1 MSQDYMSQKLGFW
14 SVLGLVIGSQL
25 GTAILILPAGL
36 APFGIFS
43 LVGWIVSSC
52 GAIIIALL
60 FGILCARFPQTGGPH
75 VYLKQ
80 AFGNDVAFFTGW
92 TYWIIS
98 WVSTAVVVIS
108 AVTYLTPLIGVRN
121 SFICLILQILLLFAV
136 MLLNFKGIGVA
147 GRAEF
152 ILAMLKFI
160 PLIIIP
166 VVALYQ
172 FDSNNFVMDK
182 RITNLTFSQILGE
195 VTLLTFWGFIGVE
208 SATAQAGSVINPSKT
223 IPRAIVMGTLCVAI
237 LYLINSIGIIGL
249 IPREDLIYSNAPYVD
264 ATQIIF
270 SGQWH
275 LLISLLASIICIGT
289 LNAWV
294 LISGQIAL
302 GLAQDGLMP
311 SFFAK
316 KNKNGA
322 PIWSLFV
329 SCIGILLLLIST
341 TNEDLSEQVTAII
354 SFSVISF
361 LFVYLACSVAFL
373 KLLLAKL
380 EESSLYKWLIAFGSI
395 AFCLWIICETPL
407 KVIIPAISF
416 ILSGIPV
423 YFLWYK
429 RQ

>member
-1 MSQDYMSQKLGFW
+1 MSQKLGFW

-25 GTAILILPAGL
+25 GTGILILPASL

-52 GAIIIALL
+52 GAIILALL

-92 TYWIIS
+92 TYWVIS
-98 WVSTAVVVIS
+98 WVSTAVVVIA

-121 SFICLILQILLLFAV
+121 SFICLILQTLLLFAV
-136 MLLNFKGIGVA
+136 MLLNFKGIGVV

-160 PLIIIP
+160 PLIIPIA
-166 VVALYQ
+166 ALYQ

-182 RITNLTFSQILGE
+182 RTTNLTFSQILGE

-223 IPRAIVMGTLCVAI
+223 IPRAIIIGTLCVAI

-249 IPREDLIYSNAPYVD
+249 VPREDLIHSNAPYVD

-270 SGQWH
+270 GGQWH
-275 LLISLLASIICIGT
+275 LLISLIASIICIGT
-289 LNAWV
+289 LNAWI

-316 KNKNGA
+316 QNKNGA
-322 PIWSLFV
+322 PIWGLV
-329 SCIGILLLLIST
+329 ISCIGILLLLIST
-341 TNEDLSEQVTAII
+341 ANEDLSEQITEII
-354 SFSVISF
+354 DFSVISF
-361 LFVYLACSVAFL
+361 LFVYLACSIAFL
-373 KLLLAKL
+373 KLLLTKS
-380 EESSLYKWLIAFGSI
+380 EKSSVYEWLIALGSI
-395 AFCLWIICETPL
+395 VFCLWIIYETPL
-407 KVIIPAISF
+407 NVTIKAISF
-416 ILSGIPV
+416 VLSGIPV

-429 RQ
+429 KQ